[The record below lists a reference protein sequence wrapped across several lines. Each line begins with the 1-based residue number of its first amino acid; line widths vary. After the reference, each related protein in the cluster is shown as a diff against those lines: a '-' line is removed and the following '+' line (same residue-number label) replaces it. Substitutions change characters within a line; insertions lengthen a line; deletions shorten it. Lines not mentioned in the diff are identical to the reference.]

1 MYGQIIRQF
10 DFTLGNL
17 DAVLTKAEQYAVTRG
32 FAAENFLS
40 ARLSPDM
47 LPFVKQIQ
55 IACDGC
61 KIAAAR
67 VADVAPPTFADTEST
82 FAQLHERIAKTR
94 AFVQGLDLD
103 SPAAKDGSRR
113 VSAGYPP
120 DKTMTL
126 HDYIVMRQIANFYF
140 HVVTAYDLLRAGGV
154 PVGKGDYLGDLP
166 MQ

>member
-1 MYGQIIRQF
+1 MYSKIIRQF
-10 DFTLGNL
+10 EFTLGNL
-17 DAVLTKAEQYAVTRG
+17 DAILSKAEAYAQSRG
-32 FAAENFLS
+32 FPPENFLS

-47 LPFVKQIQ
+47 LPFIKQIQ

-67 VADVAPPTFADTEST
+67 VADVAPPAFPDTEST
-82 FAQLHERIAKTR
+82 FAELHERIAKTR
-94 AFVQGLDLD
+94 AFVQGLDLE
-103 SPAAKDGSRR
+103 SPAAQDGTRR
-113 VSAGYPP
+113 VPAGYPP

-154 PVGKGDYLGDLP
+154 PVGKADYLGDLP
-166 MQ
+166 MS